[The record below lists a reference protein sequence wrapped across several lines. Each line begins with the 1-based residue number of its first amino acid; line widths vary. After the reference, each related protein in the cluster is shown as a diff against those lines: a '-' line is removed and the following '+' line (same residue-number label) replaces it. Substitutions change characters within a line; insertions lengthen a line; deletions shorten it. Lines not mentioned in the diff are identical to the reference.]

1 MKNYK
6 RQLAELNN
14 VSCNKKKKTT
24 SEMVLLFIAQ
34 ATAETNS
41 NVKWL
46 IWLAGV
52 GVTIAIA
59 FLIALAVRS
68 L

>member
-1 MKNYK
+1 MKGYQK
-6 RQLAELNN
+6 KLVELSQAHN
-14 VSCNKKKKTT
+14 NKKRKST
-24 SEMVLLFIAQ
+24 SEAILLFIAQ

-46 IWLAGV
+46 IWIAGFASAAA
-52 GVTIAIA
+52 IAI
-59 FLIALAVRS
+59 LIALAMRG

>member
-6 RQLAELNN
+6 QRLSELGN
-14 VSCNKKKKTT
+14 SCTNKKRKSTT
-24 SEMVLLFIAQ
+24 ELILLFIAQ

-46 IWLAGV
+46 IWIAG
-52 GVTIAIA
+52 IAITIGLG
-59 FLIALAVRS
+59 FLVALAVRG

>member
-6 RQLAELNN
+6 QRLAELNN
-14 VSCNKKKKTT
+14 SCTNKKRKST
-24 SEMVLLFIAQ
+24 SELILLFIAQ

-46 IWLAGV
+46 IWIAGIGITV
-52 GVTIAIA
+52 GLG
-59 FLIALAVRS
+59 FLIALAVRGF
-68 L
+68 

>member
-6 RQLAELNN
+6 QRLGELGNACN
-14 VSCNKKKKTT
+14 NKKRKSTT
-24 SEMVLLFIAQ
+24 ELILLFIAQ

-46 IWLAGV
+46 IWIAGIAI
-52 GVTIAIA
+52 TIALG
-59 FLIALAVRS
+59 FLVALAMRG